1 MSPTTVTPAT
11 RRHGLF
17 IDGRWRE
24 GRTTFTSVNPATE
37 EPVGEFTA
45 ASGRD
50 VADAVT
56 AARAAFDT
64 GPWPRLPAAER
75 GRVLRAAARIL
86 TERAEDFAR
95 AETADTGKPIHESR
109 SIDVPT
115 AADSLD
121 YYGCLVRSI
130 AGAAIPV
137 GDAVTVTTVRE
148 PVGVVGAVTPWN
160 FPVVLA
166 CRKLGPALA
175 AGNTVVL
182 KPASLAP
189 LTTVML
195 ADVFTAAGLPPGVL
209 NVVTGSGSEAGQA
222 LLDDPRIDKLSF
234 TGSTAVGRNVLA
246 ATARSVGRCSL
257 ELGGKSPAVVL
268 ADADLDAAV
277 EGILFGAFLN
287 QGECCC
293 AATRALVDGRVH
305 DDFVARLV
313 CRAAAITVGD
323 PLDETTR
330 LGPLISADHRAGVL
344 AAIDEAAAAGCR
356 VAYGGGVPA
365 GLETGYYVAPTV
377 LDDVPVRHRVAR
389 DEIFGPVLPVT
400 AFAGEDALVAAA
412 NDTAYGLA
420 ASLWTHD
427 LARGRRLADRIRAGT
442 VWINV
447 HNFVFNNA
455 PYGGFKQSGLG
466 RECGPE
472 GFDAYTETKT
482 VMTWVAPEPFRWY

>member
-1 MSPTTVTPAT
+1 MPPTMAMPAT

-17 IDGRWRE
+17 IAGHWRE
-24 GRTTFTSVNPATE
+24 AASTFTSLNPATE
-37 EPVGEFTA
+37 EPVAKFAA
-45 ASGRD
+45 ASARD
-50 VADAVT
+50 VGDAVA
-56 AARAAFDT
+56 AARTAFDS
-64 GPWPRLPAAER
+64 GPWPRMPAAER
-75 GRVLRAAARIL
+75 GRVLQAAARIL
-86 TERAEDFAR
+86 AERAEDFAL

-109 SIDVPT
+109 TIDVPT

-137 GDAVTVTTVRE
+137 GDAVTATTVRE

-175 AGNTVVL
+175 AGNTVVI

-195 ADVFTAAGLPPGVL
+195 ADVFAAAGLPPGVL

-222 LLDDPRIDKLSF
+222 LLVDPRIDKLSF
-234 TGSTAVGRNVLA
+234 TGSTAVGRDVLA
-246 ATARSVGRCSL
+246 ATARSIGRCSL

-293 AATRALVDGRVH
+293 AATRVLVDARVQ
-305 DDFVARLV
+305 DDFVARLAR
-313 CRAAAITVGD
+313 RAETITVGD
-323 PLDETTR
+323 PLDEATR
-330 LGPLISADHRAGVL
+330 MGPLISADHRAGVL
-344 AAIDEAAAAGCR
+344 AAIDEAVTAGCR
-356 VAYGGGVPA
+356 VASGGGAPA
-365 GLETGYYVAPTV
+365 GLKRGYYVAPTV
-377 LDDVPVRHRVAR
+377 LDNVPAWHRLAR
-389 DEIFGPVLPVT
+389 EEIFGPVLPVT
-400 AFAGEDALVAAA
+400 AYAGEDALVAAA
-412 NDTAYGLA
+412 NDTVYGLA
-420 ASLWTHD
+420 ASLWTRD

-447 HNFVFNNA
+447 HNLVFNNA
-455 PYGGFKQSGLG
+455 PYGGFKESGLG

-472 GFDAYTETKT
+472 GFDAYTEIKT
-482 VMTWVAPEPFRWY
+482 VMTWIAPEPFRWY